1 VRFRR
6 IPVILREDMRT
17 VPEKDLNPMTN
28 SPEIFQRVKKAK
40 EILSMGKINEL
51 QELLKYA

>member
-1 VRFRR
+1 
-6 IPVILREDMRT
+6 MRT

-28 SPEIFQRVKKAK
+28 SPEIFQRGKKAK